1 MRIFIIDMFGCR
13 YPDLGHQIKAACE
26 QLGHEVRCFDYR
38 KWKLQHFSF
47 TNKILNRMMVS
58 QATSWP
64 ADLVL
69 VNKGETILPGTIA
82 AISKA
87 GIKTANWEPD
97 EPFGDLQAFNA
108 LKNIPE
114 YDAFFIYDQQFL
126 PRLKELNP
134 HSYYLPPGADPFG
147 VHQEQIPLEKRE
159 FPADL
164 CMVGSAYENRIKLLT
179 PYVGRSMRLAGP
191 SWERAPAEL
200 AKMAL
205 PPVKITEMV
214 RLFNESKIVLNPYG
228 AAKSFIVPNPRT
240 FEIPASRSF
249 ELTDA
254 RRDVD
259 KFLAPGKEIVIYKD
273 ENEFKELVDYYLE
286 NNEERNRIAQAGY
299 DRVVKEHTMKHRVQK
314 ILTTMSLG

>member
-1 MRIFIIDMFGCR
+1 MRIFVIDMLGGR
-13 YPDLGHQIKAACE
+13 HPDIGYQIKCAFE
-26 QLGHEVRCFDYR
+26 QLGHEVRTFDYR

-47 TNKILNRMMVS
+47 TNKILNRMMIS
-58 QATSWP
+58 QATKWP
-64 ADLVL
+64 ADLVI

-82 AISKA
+82 AIGKA

-147 VHQEQIPLEKRE
+147 VHKEHIPLHERK

-164 CMVGSAYENRIKLLT
+164 CMVGTAYDNRIKLLT
-179 PYVGRSMRLAGP
+179 PYAGRNMRLAGP
-191 SWERAPAEL
+191 GWEKAPEL

-205 PPVKITEMV
+205 PPIKITQMV
-214 RLFNESKIVLNPYG
+214 QLFNESKIVLNPYG
-228 AAKSFIVPNPRT
+228 AAKSFICPNPRT

-254 RRDVD
+254 RKDVEA
-259 KFLAPGKEIVIYKD
+259 FLTPKKEIVFYHD
-273 ENEFKELVDYYLE
+273 EKEFRELVDYYLSHD
-286 NNEERNRIAQAGY
+286 EERNKIAQAGY
-299 DRVVKEHTMKHRVQK
+299 DRVVKEHTVKHRMQT
-314 ILTTMSLG
+314 ILKTMKL